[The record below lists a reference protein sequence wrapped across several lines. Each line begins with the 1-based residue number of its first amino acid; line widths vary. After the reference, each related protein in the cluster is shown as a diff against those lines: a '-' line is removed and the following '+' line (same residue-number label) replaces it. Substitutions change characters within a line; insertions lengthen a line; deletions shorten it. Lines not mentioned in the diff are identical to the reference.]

1 MYQTVTF
8 EDFRDAFRAYDR
20 MPNFTYDGA
29 RILFDYLEA
38 LEDDIGEKI
47 ELDVI
52 ALCCEYAEDM
62 PLDIAEYYGLY
73 DKIEKLD
80 CDGDIHKAIVTC
92 LEDEDV
98 YIGTTE
104 AGAIVFRQF

>member
-20 MPNFTYDGA
+20 LENFTYDGA

-38 LEDDIGEKI
+38 LEDDLGERI

-52 ALCCEYAEDM
+52 ALCCDYAEDT
-62 PLDIAEYYGLY
+62 PEDIADYYGFKHTL
-73 DKIEKLD
+73 DKMD
-80 CDGDIHKAIVTC
+80 DDGDVHAVVVKFLQEEGA
-92 LEDEDV
+92 
-98 YIGTTE
+98 YIGTTDT
-104 AGAIVFRQF
+104 GTIVFRQF

>member
-20 MPNFTYDGA
+20 MENFTYDGA

-38 LEDDIGEKI
+38 LEDDIGERI

-52 ALCCEYAEDM
+52 ALCCDYAEDM
-62 PLDIAEYYGLY
+62 PEDIAEYYGFS

-80 CDGDIHKAIVTC
+80 CAGDILQAVIAC
-92 LEDEDV
+92 LEDEDA
-98 YIGTTE
+98 YIGTTVT
-104 AGAIVFRQF
+104 GTIVFRQF